1 MPLSILP
8 DRGSGRWSAARGP
21 LGGDMGNAGSHP
33 VKASILVVDDEAGI
47 RETFDAVLA
56 KDYELYFATNGGE
69 ALRIVT
75 TREINLVVLDIR
87 MPGMDGIEVLRR
99 IRELDEQTDVVV
111 VTAVKSLKTA
121 VEAIKLGACDYI
133 TKPFD
138 IHEILALIKRVLEK
152 QELVKEVL
160 YLREVAS
167 DRRFENLVG
176 RNARMQEI
184 YTLISRIADNNA
196 TILLSGESG
205 TGKEVM
211 ARAIHQQSNR
221 AQRPFV
227 AVNCAAI
234 PSELLESELFG
245 HEKGSFT
252 GAIATKVGKFELAT
266 GGTLF
271 LDEVGSMRLDLQAKI
286 LRALQEREVERVGG
300 TRTIK
305 IDVRIIAA
313 TNREL
318 KKAVDEGTFREDLYY
333 RLNVVPITLPPLRQR
348 RDDIPLLVEH
358 FIAKYNR
365 EFNRKV
371 KGFSA
376 GATAALYQYNWPGNV
391 RELENVIERAVALA
405 QSETISLRELP
416 LDISILGRDM
426 IEDIQK
432 AGLSLRE
439 ARNHFERQYILNILE
454 KVQWNQTEAAR
465 VLGLHRN
472 TLLWKLQRLG
482 IDARAQA
489 LTA

>member
-1 MPLSILP
+1 MTPHE
-8 DRGSGRWSAARGP
+8 R
-21 LGGDMGNAGSHP
+21 
-33 VKASILVVDDEAGI
+33 ILVVDDEEQMRGLLVKVLERKGYQVSVCGNGADALDFLE
-47 RETFDAVLA
+47 REPADLVVTDVRMPGLS
-56 KDYELYFATNGGE
+56 GME
-69 ALRIVT
+69 ALRAIKELNPEIVVIIMT
-75 TREINLVVLDIR
+75 AFGSIDQAVQAVKEGAYDYINKPFKIDEILLTIKKALEER
-87 MPGMDGIEVLRR
+87 RLRH
-99 IRELDEQTDVVV
+99 E
-111 VTAVKSLKTA
+111 VTALR
-121 VEAIKLGACDYI
+121 
-133 TKPFD
+133 
-138 IHEILALIKRVLEK
+138 HELHTR
-152 QELVKEVL
+152 
-160 YLREVAS
+160 YH
-167 DRRFENLVG
+167 FENLIG
-176 RNARMQEI
+176 KSRAMQEVFGLIEQVAGSRSTVMI
-184 YTLISRIADNNA
+184 Y
-196 TILLSGESG
+196 GKSG
-205 TGKEVM
+205 TGKELV
-211 ARAIHQQSNR
+211 AKAVHYNSHRTSKS
-221 AQRPFV
+221 FV

-234 PSELLESELFG
+234 PAELLESELFG

-266 GGTLF
+266 GGSLF

-286 LRALQEREVERVGG
+286 LRALQEREIERVGG

-305 IDVRIIAA
+305 IDVRVIAA
-313 TNREL
+313 TNRDL
-318 KKAVDEGTFREDLYY
+318 KKAVEEATFREDLYY

-371 KGFSA
+371 RGFSA
-376 GATAALYQYNWPGNV
+376 GATAALYQYDWPGNV

-405 QSETISLRELP
+405 QSETVSLRELP
-416 LDISILGRDM
+416 LDISILGGDV

-439 ARNHFERQYILNILE
+439 ARSHFEKQYILNILE

-482 IDARAQA
+482 IDSRQQA

>member
-1 MPLSILP
+1 MSNGEAQSVCPS
-8 DRGSGRWSAARGP
+8 
-21 LGGDMGNAGSHP
+21 
-33 VKASILVVDDEAGI
+33 VLVVDDDIGV
-47 RETFDAVLA
+47 RESFEAVLS
-56 KDYELYFATNGGE
+56 KDYELLFAASGPE
-69 ALRIVT
+69 ALRILSTQDV
-75 TREINLVVLDIR
+75 NLVLLDIR

-99 IRELDEQTDVVV
+99 IRELSDQTDVVV

-121 VEAIKLGACDYI
+121 VEAIKLGATDYI

-138 IHEILALIKRVLEK
+138 VHEILALIKRVVEK

-160 YLREVAS
+160 YLRSEVARE
-167 DRRFENLVG
+167 RRFENLVG
-176 RNARMQEI
+176 RNSRMQEI
-184 YTLISRIADNNA
+184 YALISRIADNNA

-205 TGKEVM
+205 TGKEVL
-211 ARAIHQQSNR
+211 ARAIHQQSHR
-221 AQRPFV
+221 AQRLFV

-245 HEKGSFT
+245 HEKGAFT

-266 GGTLF
+266 GGSLF

-286 LRALQEREVERVGG
+286 LRALQEREIERVGG

-305 IDVRIIAA
+305 IDVRVIAA
-313 TNREL
+313 TNRDL
-318 KKAVDEGTFREDLYY
+318 KKAVEEGSFREDLYY
-333 RLNVVPITLPPLRQR
+333 RLNVIPITLPPLRHR

-365 EFNRKV
+365 EFNRHV
-371 KGFSA
+371 RGFSA
-376 GATAALYQYNWPGNV
+376 GATAALYQYDWPGNV

-416 LDISILGRDM
+416 LDLSILGHDV
-426 IEDIQK
+426 IERTQK
-432 AGLSLRE
+432 NGLSLRE
-439 ARNHFERQYILNILE
+439 ARNHFERQYILSILE
-454 KVQWNQTEAAR
+454 KVQWNQSEAAR

-482 IDARAQA
+482 IESRQHVP
-489 LTA
+489 TP